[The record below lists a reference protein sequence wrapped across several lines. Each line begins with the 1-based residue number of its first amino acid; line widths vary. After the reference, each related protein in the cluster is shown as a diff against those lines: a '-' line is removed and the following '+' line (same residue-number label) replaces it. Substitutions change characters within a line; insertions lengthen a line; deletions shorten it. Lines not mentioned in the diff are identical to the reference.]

1 MEDAAA
7 AIGDGAAFSGAERL
21 GRRRHAFIRAAC
33 SGRAMLALPASAA
46 IDRARAAIAHVPAD
60 AGAAGFIGGLRLT
73 TFELAAVETAADSIL
88 ASNAAPGRS
97 LAFAAI
103 KRPAAAILVRMT
115 DGRAA
120 RSERGACERPAS
132 GIGTVGG
139 VRLARIR
146 RDPRVRLVASCL

>member
-21 GRRRHAFIRAAC
+21 GRRRNAFIRAAC

-73 TFELAAVETAADSIL
+73 TFDLAAVETAADSIL

-103 KRPAAAILVRMT
+103 KRPAAAIVNQASRRSHRRSYDRRPRRPQRARRM
-115 DGRAA
+115 
-120 RSERGACERPAS
+120 
-132 GIGTVGG
+132 
-139 VRLARIR
+139 
-146 RDPRVRLVASCL
+146 